1 MLVSSRTI
9 VLDDHFLESGSE
21 IGYTLLQAIWCL
33 LNQQKMIIT
42 NSGYISS
49 MWILHNMMEFHVV
62 LIQSS
67 CTIVLRREEVMKKR
81 PRITWRLHR
90 TVSKNKTKKLAQYYS
105 VLEGHECSFRGC
117 SAVPP
122 QGDSVLF
129 FWTLCVCDLDL
140 GRWLFVSLP
149 EANIQ
154 RVRQMGR
161 CSSDVTR
168 SYPAGCNV
176 EIHRVADQIVS
187 GRWRSFGLAK
197 VIPMVSVP
205 LWKVPV
211 ALPRWRFCGC
221 PAMIDLGQRMN
232 PWLSKFIF
240 LDSTNTHGYHTFL
253 AILSAWTWQ

>member
-1 MLVSSRTI
+1 MNVPLV
-9 VLDDHFLESGSE
+9 VA
-21 IGYTLLQAIWCL
+21 LLSCFRAI
-33 LNQQKMIIT
+33 
-42 NSGYISS
+42 
-49 MWILHNMMEFHVV
+49 
-62 LIQSS
+62 
-67 CTIVLRREEVMKKR
+67 
-81 PRITWRLHR
+81 
-90 TVSKNKTKKLAQYYS
+90 QYYS
-105 VLEGHECSFRGC
+105 FGLCV
-117 SAVPP
+117 
-122 QGDSVLF
+122 
-129 FWTLCVCDLDL
+129 CVCDLDL
-140 GRWLFVSLP
+140 GRWLFVSFP

-240 LDSTNTHGYHTFL
+240 LVSTNTPGYRSHVPGYLVCLDLTVVVIFVL
-253 AILSAWTWQ
+253 GAQWFYCSETNRFHRESCV

>member
-1 MLVSSRTI
+1 MYGARQLDILYCSQYDSFSISRKWLSQI
-9 VLDDHFLESGSE
+9 SG
-21 IGYTLLQAIWCL
+21 IFHPCGF
-33 LNQQKMIIT
+33 
-42 NSGYISS
+42 YINAENDY
-49 MWILHNMMEFHVV
+49 HK
-62 LIQSS
+62 
-67 CTIVLRREEVMKKR
+67 KKR

-90 TVSKNKTKKLAQYYS
+90 TVSKNKTKKVAQYYH
-105 VLEGHECSFRGC
+105 VLEGHECSSRGC
-117 SAVPP
+117 SAVLL

-129 FWTLCVCDLDL
+129 LWTVCVCDLDL
-140 GRWLFVSLP
+140 GRWLFVSFP

-232 PWLSKFIF
+232 PCLSKFII
-240 LDSTNTHGYHTFL
+240 LDSTNTPGYHTFL